1 MVKSSSKPMD
11 ITGKLNEM
19 VGFAPDEE
27 IELFEVCRCWY
38 LLTFLSCLWLDIMLF
53 NRFWGLFTGNQV

>member
-27 IELFEVCRCWY
+27 IELFEVCSCWCF
-38 LLTFLSCLWLDIMLF
+38 LTFLSCLLLFIMLF
-53 NRFWGLFTGNQV
+53 NSFWGFITGNQV

>member
-27 IELFEVCRCWY
+27 IELFEVCSCWC
-38 LLTFLSCLWLDIMLF
+38 LLTFLLCLY
-53 NRFWGLFTGNQV
+53 GY

>member
-1 MVKSSSKPMD
+1 MD

-27 IELFEVCRCWY
+27 IELFAWLGHY
-38 LLTFLSCLWLDIMLF
+38 LLMCSLLLILKALFWVREILLDQLLLVMKLV
-53 NRFWGLFTGNQV
+53 R